1 MGLLLPK
8 KLEQDWQLDMD
19 LAWRLKKTIRIF
31 LLLAGLAL
39 PWLVLANE
47 RAIAHPHVFVAAETE
62 VLYMPDGSISGI
74 RHRWSFDEGYSAF
87 AVQGLDKN
95 NDGKLTSDEL
105 VDLAKVNVES
115 LHEFGFFTV
124 AKANGR
130 KQAFAPPVDYNL
142 AYDGKVLTL
151 TFTLPLKAPASA
163 SKSFGLE
170 VFDESYFVSFAWAEG
185 EKPVKLSAAPT
196 GCIVTLTRPK
206 PAAATQP
213 LTEDF
218 FSSAAGQNIGAQFAN
233 RALVACP

>member
-1 MGLLLPK
+1 MALG
-8 KLEQDWQLDMD
+8 
-19 LAWRLKKTIRIF
+19 ARLKKTIRI
-31 LLLAGLAL
+31 LPLLAGLAL
-39 PWLVLANE
+39 PWLVLAPE
-47 RAIAHPHVFVAAETE
+47 RAIAHPHVFVATETE

-95 NDGKLTSDEL
+95 NDGKLTPDEL

-130 KQAFAPPVDYNL
+130 KQAFAQPVDYSL
-142 AYDGKVLTL
+142 AYDGKILAL
-151 TFTLPLKAPASA
+151 TFTLPLKGPASA

-185 EKPVKLSAAPT
+185 EKPVKLSAAPA

-206 PAAATQP
+206 PAAAQS

-233 RALVACP
+233 KALVACP